1 MWGTPCSVKEP
12 LLMAAM
18 PYVSEWWVL
27 GERELREGKEKVTR
41 SMWPVGKMHLVTQCS
56 LHQRKFSQRFSILIR
71 DILYT
76 YLQDNAFF
84 FFFFLFFLQVSI
96 C

>member
-27 GERELREGKEKVTR
+27 EERELREGKEKVTR
-41 SMWPVGKMHLVTQCS
+41 SV
-56 LHQRKFSQRFSILIR
+56 
-71 DILYT
+71 
-76 YLQDNAFF
+76 
-84 FFFFLFFLQVSI
+84 
-96 C
+96 